1 MLFSAF
7 FRIFSVL
14 HLLFFRFL
22 GIILGY
28 HFNRERQPMTEPDA
42 LPRGTETLLIVDD
55 QETVWDFLIEALQ
68 NLGYSVL
75 LAENG
80 EDAVSIYRDNPSQID
95 LVLLDMVMPRLGGHG
110 TFYQIRA
117 IDPDAKI
124 LLSSG
129 FVQEGAVQ
137 DLLDNGAAGFI
148 AKPHRLPKLTKA
160 IRDVLDGKPV
170 SGQI

>member
-1 MLFSAF
+1 
-7 FRIFSVL
+7 
-14 HLLFFRFL
+14 
-22 GIILGY
+22 
-28 HFNRERQPMTEPDA
+28 MTEPEA

-80 EDAVSIYRDNPSQID
+80 EDAVAIYRDNPSQID

-129 FVQEGAVQ
+129 FVQEGAV
-137 DLLDNGAAGFI
+137 
-148 AKPHRLPKLTKA
+148 
-160 IRDVLDGKPV
+160 
-170 SGQI
+170 

>member
-1 MLFSAF
+1 
-7 FRIFSVL
+7 
-14 HLLFFRFL
+14 
-22 GIILGY
+22 
-28 HFNRERQPMTEPDA
+28 MTEPEA

-80 EDAVSIYRDNPSQID
+80 EDAVAIYRDNPSQID

-148 AKPHRLPKLTKA
+148 AKPHRLPKLTRA

>member
-1 MLFSAF
+1 
-7 FRIFSVL
+7 
-14 HLLFFRFL
+14 
-22 GIILGY
+22 
-28 HFNRERQPMTEPDA
+28 MTEPEA

-80 EDAVSIYRDNPSQID
+80 EDAVAIYRDNPSQID
-95 LVLLDMVMPRLGGHG
+95 LILLDMVMPRLGGHG

-117 IDPDAKI
+117 IDPDAKV

-148 AKPHRLPKLTKA
+148 AKPHRLPQLTKA

-170 SGQI
+170 SAQV

>member
-1 MLFSAF
+1 
-7 FRIFSVL
+7 
-14 HLLFFRFL
+14 
-22 GIILGY
+22 
-28 HFNRERQPMTEPDA
+28 
-42 LPRGTETLLIVDD
+42 
-55 QETVWDFLIEALQ
+55 
-68 NLGYSVL
+68 
-75 LAENG
+75 
-80 EDAVSIYRDNPSQID
+80 VSIYRDNPSQID

-148 AKPHRLPKLTKA
+148 AKPHRLPQLTKA

-170 SGQI
+170 SAQI

>member
-1 MLFSAF
+1 
-7 FRIFSVL
+7 
-14 HLLFFRFL
+14 
-22 GIILGY
+22 
-28 HFNRERQPMTEPDA
+28 MTEPET
-42 LPRGTETLLIVDD
+42 LPRGNETLLIVDD

-117 IDPDAKI
+117 IDPTAKI

-148 AKPHRLPKLTKA
+148 A
-160 IRDVLDGKPV
+160 
-170 SGQI
+170 

>member
-1 MLFSAF
+1 
-7 FRIFSVL
+7 
-14 HLLFFRFL
+14 
-22 GIILGY
+22 
-28 HFNRERQPMTEPDA
+28 MTEPET

-129 FVQEGAVQ
+129 FVQVLSFRRILQLET
-137 DLLDNGAAGFI
+137 LL
-148 AKPHRLPKLTKA
+148 T
-160 IRDVLDGKPV
+160 IRFLE
-170 SGQI
+170 